1 MAAFEAWATAVASHR
16 SSGARGPFVT
26 LTYAQSLDGS
36 LTARSG
42 RPLALS
48 GPEAMLL
55 THRLRAAHDAILVG
69 IGTVLADNP
78 QLTVRLVPGPHPQ
91 PVVLDTHLRCPADA
105 GLFHHPTRRPWL
117 LCGPDADP
125 DRAGVLTAA
134 GAQVIRLPLNSSGH
148 VDLGAALTRLGDLGL
163 GTVMV
168 EGGSQVITA
177 CLAER
182 RAHFVALTLAP
193 LFVGGVRSVAGL
205 LAEDPRLL
213 PRLAEVGYEQLG
225 DDLILFGQLA
235 KGNDL

>member
-1 MAAFEAWATAVASHR
+1 MSHR

-36 LTARSG
+36 LAARPG

-78 QLTVRLVPGPHPQ
+78 RLTARLVPGSHPQ

-105 GLFHHPTRRPWL
+105 ALFHHPTRRPWL

-125 DRAGVLTAA
+125 ERADVLAAA
-134 GAQVIRLPLNSSGH
+134 GAQVIRLPLNRDGH
-148 VDLGAALTRLGDLGL
+148 VHLGAALAHLGELGV

-168 EGGSQVITA
+168 EGGAQVITA

-182 RAHFVALTLAP
+182 RAHFVVLTMAP
-193 LFVGGVRSVAGL
+193 VFVGGLRSVAGL
-205 LAEDPRLL
+205 LADDPGLL
-213 PRLAEVGYEQLG
+213 PRLHEVGSEQLG
-225 DDLILFGQLA
+225 DDLILWGRLA